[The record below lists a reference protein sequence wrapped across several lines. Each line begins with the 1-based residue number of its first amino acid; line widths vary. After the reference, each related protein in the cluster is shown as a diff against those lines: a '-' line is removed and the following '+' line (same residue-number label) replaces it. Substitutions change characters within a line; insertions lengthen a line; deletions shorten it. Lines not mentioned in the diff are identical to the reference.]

1 MDRGVERIEDVAAR
15 GSDLVA
21 LWRDVS
27 EILAPLVPNM
37 RGPCCFTLDPMSL
50 LMTSHFNP
58 AMYYGLP
65 EEALRG

>member
-58 AMYYGLP
+58 AMY
-65 EEALRG
+65 